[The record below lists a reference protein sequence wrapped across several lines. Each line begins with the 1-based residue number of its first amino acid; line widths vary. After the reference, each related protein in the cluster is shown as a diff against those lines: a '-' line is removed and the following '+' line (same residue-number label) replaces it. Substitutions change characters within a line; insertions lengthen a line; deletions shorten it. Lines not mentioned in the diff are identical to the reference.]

1 MTKKNFFLGLL
12 AASVLGAAAALGG
25 YKILFKETR
34 YDTFDDKQNVRFA
47 NYAGDVVVP
56 EGLNFVYAAEA
67 ATPAVVHVRTMYERG
82 KDQSEARGFED
93 SPFGDMFKDFFGGQG
108 NIVPPQPMAGSG
120 SGVIISDDGYIV
132 TNNHVVG
139 DADKIQVVLND
150 RRSYEAKVI
159 GTDPNT
165 DLALIKIEEKNLP
178 FLKFGD
184 SDKLKIGEWVL
195 AVGNPFDLTSTVT
208 AGIVSAKARNIN
220 ILAREGNQ
228 YAIESFIQTDAAV
241 NPGNSGGAL
250 VNLKGELVGINSAI
264 ATRTGTFNGYSF
276 AVPSDLTKKVMDDLL
291 KYGEVQRGLLGVSI
305 RTVDADLAKEKKIK
319 EIKGVYV
326 NDVNAE
332 SAAEEAGLKGG
343 DIIVQ
348 INNIVVNSV
357 SELQDIVGRYRPGDK
372 VEITYLRN
380 GQEKKTSAKLRN
392 KMGNTEVVK
401 REEVPVINALG
412 AEIEPISK
420 DEMSRLK
427 IKGGVKVL
435 KINSG
440 KLREAGIKPGFIIT
454 AVNKK
459 SVKNPKDLK
468 NILLDER
475 GRLLIEGYT
484 SDGREAYYVVD

>member
-108 NIVPPQPMAGSG
+108 NIAPPQPMAGSG

-305 RTVDADLAKEKKIK
+305 RTVDADLAKEK
-319 EIKGVYV
+319 
-326 NDVNAE
+326 
-332 SAAEEAGLKGG
+332 
-343 DIIVQ
+343 
-348 INNIVVNSV
+348 
-357 SELQDIVGRYRPGDK
+357 R
-372 VEITYLRN
+372 LR
-380 GQEKKTSAKLRN
+380 K
-392 KMGNTEVVK
+392 
-401 REEVPVINALG
+401 
-412 AEIEPISK
+412 
-420 DEMSRLK
+420 
-427 IKGGVKVL
+427 
-435 KINSG
+435 
-440 KLREAGIKPGFIIT
+440 
-454 AVNKK
+454 
-459 SVKNPKDLK
+459 
-468 NILLDER
+468 
-475 GRLLIEGYT
+475 
-484 SDGREAYYVVD
+484 